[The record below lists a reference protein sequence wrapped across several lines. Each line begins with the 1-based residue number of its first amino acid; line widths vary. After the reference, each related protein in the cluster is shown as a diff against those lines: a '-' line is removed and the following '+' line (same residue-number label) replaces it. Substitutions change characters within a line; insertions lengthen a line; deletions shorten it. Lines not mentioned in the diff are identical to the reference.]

1 MVEIVF
7 MMLLLKLP
15 IVYVCYVVWYAIRAE
30 PEPPEPAIVPAELRP
45 GPAPHHHT
53 SSHIRRLRGG
63 RPHGRPTRR
72 PYGPSTASARAGR
85 RR

>member
-7 MMLLLKLP
+7 LMLILKLP
-15 IVYVCYVVWYAIRAE
+15 IVYLCGVVWYAIRAE
-30 PEPPEPAIVPAELRP
+30 PHPPEAAIVPAELRP
-45 GPAPHHHT
+45 GPPPHHAG
-53 SSHIRRLRGG
+53 SRIRRMRGG

-72 PYGPSTASARAGR
+72 PYGPSMASARAGR